1 MRAST
6 DGPAA
11 RTAADLDEM
20 DDKLRRLGLSVD
32 RPTTTPPSF
41 ALSAAH
47 GSADY
52 IHSIRAA
59 KAEKQQARL
68 DRLARLAAAAE
79 KQQSSNS
86 VAVVVAAAASS
97 RTGAVTDTS
106 RADHTAVGDKALLAS
121 DVADAALRASEKSK
135 SDLAQQLRAERML
148 KVASDHQQSL
158 AEEHDQLVSMLPLS
172 NTVSHSLTVTAP
184 EWRERKRRETAVWC
198 AGVAR
203 GLTELAMEVSDNRH
217 LPATGLGGR
226 PVYRLHQDL
235 SVTQWRQWLEKLVF
249 PASPSAAAAEI
260 KRRSDDGAA
269 GTDSEVVDSSAS
281 RSADAQQ
288 PLLQQMLD
296 ASLQLEAA
304 KCITS
309 ATEAAAQEAVRA
321 QAEAVTCVLAKLHAE
336 VARQRKAA
344 EEAVRLAADEANL
357 LAPHSIEGDVG
368 VAGTLHREELVPG
381 WAQRM
386 PPAACLVYGDD
397 LSGARL
403 LAETIELCVQRKSHQ
418 QQAPSSQSPHRR
430 LAASRQY
437 SLAAGEGAETSAVD
451 FSPTTLSSTAP
462 TSAAAP
468 VEDLFSHF
476 VVSEIGVE
484 SSDPSMAEGGVVAT
498 YITPRTLLG
507 NSVLGAGGGD
517 AKRSGS
523 AGRSQRTQQHSSGGG
538 GNPGGGGSAS
548 QGVATAAGPGT
559 SSSISSRFSQRVNA
573 VSAEGRRE
581 SEQLIEAVVREVVR
595 VHRHNLGVLAGDRMP
610 SWAPKPTAPAPAPAA
625 GSVATAE
632 EISQPSA
639 AALGSVPLRTLFLVS
654 FSDSA
659 SFVEVLARRLRQ
671 ATAAAETELMEM
683 EGRRRA
689 AEQQAAAAA
698 AAAESSKQRTS
709 PPVKGVK
716 GASPGPPRSKSNRL
730 AKTVAGV
737 EEQAVSALVE
747 ELQATMAMP
756 PLGVLATFLVY
767 DLPTRQ
773 RRLEAASFATDA
785 AAAQRASG
793 DDGEDDLSN
802 FSGAGGGALLRS
814 AGPEYTHP
822 VYNPSSEEIQSFG
835 PPSTAK
841 EFAPARLISARPG
854 SLSGGS
860 SSPSLL
866 FPPSPPGA
874 ASTVTTASTLCMQT
888 WSVERLRTELKQQ
901 HAQQQRQRKDWM
913 AAVVAHAHRESMETV
928 SGGLLNVG
936 ASFRHAV
943 KRRDKPTASGSAN
956 FASAS
961 PDLEREG
968 SIPRRASMSMISRA
982 VESSAVTAG
991 NLLEEKGLP
1000 RALFFVRVQ
1009 DVSDPTTPLASSVD
1023 PQLDSANLGT
1033 AIWRAAATSQFHATD
1048 LQHGWAEARART
1060 VNELTTQLRLL
1071 CRPAAGRVLTNE
1083 SLAPRQLAKPFRLAD
1098 YRLTEATCLRL
1109 KKTSKAFLGTLP
1121 AAPAPHSLEGS
1132 GASPGEAVAAAA
1144 RDALAA
1150 ETEVWATVLQHAEQ
1164 LYHLVA
1170 EEVFMD
1176 GVAQPECPVALPAA
1190 ATLSTTA
1197 RFTGIDQSYARAKE
1211 AIAACTAYAVAHLED
1226 CLALLLR
1233 FSVDV
1238 CLGQLAASVRLLFC
1252 SIARHHRA
1260 EMDVSFNAVASVL
1273 VNSSD
1278 KVDEEVLRVAPRLSA
1293 EAARALIESLR
1304 PVNPSEASAM
1314 LSAELAVVYWPQVTA
1329 VAAEVV
1335 VQFFKRCSLH
1345 NLAGDAFYST
1355 TNTPQPP
1362 QEAQVVA
1369 KESECARD
1377 SNAGAANDAAVPKL
1391 EAKILAEEHVPAAVQ
1406 LLLEQAIN
1414 APAPLARVALLL
1426 QESRRM
1432 VCAARDGAEAW
1443 VELLYREA
1451 LGMHATAP
1459 VSTVPSA
1466 RRPGSL
1472 DELADGP
1479 LAVLRIHTD
1488 EATNLRRPSPWRCG
1502 QLELLL
1508 SSVRPAKPNV
1518 MVPVEKFERGLLVHQ
1533 LQRLW
1538 RFLPDISAE
1547 LAAKAKYSMR
1557 NHEAKT
1563 PAPTT
1568 RLVRPATFSSA
1579 TARSPALPDPSLD
1592 AYLLTSCPCRPSA
1605 ELHFPFLTT
1614 ADVGRLSAAAA
1625 AEFTSTAA
1633 AAGKPLV
1640 MVDLELWLANLAL
1653 RRCCF
1658 CAKCDAPAPGAGG
1671 GKPELAAVQTS
1682 QCMRACAAIP
1692 SSGAVRHTIATLP
1705 ACVLAQ
1711 YAALCTT
1718 AMLPLPSLVTTPPPS
1733 LGEMPAEWML
1743 VQWWWRAWCGED
1755 AWSQSEDVQRCYA
1768 LWRIL
1773 LGHVPPSRPSSPNS
1787 AAPTL
1792 LTMAPLLSSLLR
1804 LLVGIGRHAGATEE
1818 RVRRAFH
1825 CLAALRRVPAGALD
1839 THTATAEEN
1848 ADVDA
1853 AMTIEDDMTL
1863 TVDECAALGR
1873 LLSPTALT
1881 VGSNAPVT
1889 TASATAAAAAVSVTS
1904 EREVRGHEFITD
1916 VQLLLQVEG
1925 TKGVTLPLLLSSRW
1939 ASLLMREHF

>member
-11 RTAADLDEM
+11 RTAADLDKM
-20 DDKLRRLGLSVD
+20 DDKLRRLGLDVD
-32 RPTTTPPSF
+32 RPTTTPPFF

-79 KQQSSNS
+79 KQQSSSS

-97 RTGAVTDTS
+97 RAGAVTDTS

-135 SDLAQQLRAERML
+135 SDLAQQLRTERML
-148 KVASDHQQSL
+148 KVAVVHQQSL
-158 AEEHDQLVSMLPLS
+158 TEERDQLVSMLPSS
-172 NTVSHSLTVTAP
+172 NTVPHSLKVTAP
-184 EWRERKRRETAVWC
+184 EWRERKRQEAVVWC
-198 AGVAR
+198 AAVAR
-203 GLTELAMEVSDNRH
+203 GLAELAMEVSDNRH
-217 LPATGLGGR
+217 LPATGLCGR

-235 SVTQWRQWLEKLVF
+235 PVTQWRQWLEKLVF
-249 PASPSAAAAEI
+249 PMSLSTAAAEI

-269 GTDSEVVDSSAS
+269 GTDSEVADSSVL

-288 PLLQQMLD
+288 SLLQQTLD

-309 ATEAAAQEAVRA
+309 ATEAEAQEAVRA

-344 EEAVRLAADEANL
+344 EETVRLAADEANL
-357 LAPHSIEGDVG
+357 PAPQAAEGDVG
-368 VAGTLHREELVPG
+368 VTGTLHREELVPG

-403 LAETIELCVQRKSHQ
+403 LAETIEVCVQRKSHQ
-418 QQAPSSQSPHRR
+418 QQPPSQSPHRR

-437 SLAAGEGAETSAVD
+437 SLGAGEGAETSAVD
-451 FSPTTLSSTAP
+451 FSSITLSSTAP

-468 VEDLFSHF
+468 VEELFSHF

-484 SSDPSMAEGGVVAT
+484 SIDPSLVEGGAVAT
-498 YITPRTLLG
+498 YVTPRTLLG
-507 NSVLGAGGGD
+507 NSALGASGGD

-523 AGRSQRTQQHSSGGG
+523 AGRSQRAQQHSSGGG
-538 GNPGGGGSAS
+538 GNPGGGGGAS
-548 QGVATAAGPGT
+548 QGVATTAGPGT
-559 SSSISSRFSQRVNA
+559 SSNTASRFSQRVNA
-573 VSAEGRRE
+573 VSAECRRE

-595 VHRHNLGVLAGDRMP
+595 VHRHNLGVLAGDRML
-610 SWAPKPTAPAPAPAA
+610 SWVPKPTAPALAPAA

-632 EISQPSA
+632 EISQPNA
-639 AALGSVPLRTLFLVS
+639 AALGSVPLRTLFLVG
-654 FSDSA
+654 FSDSS

-671 ATAAAETELMEM
+671 ATAAAEAELMEM

-689 AEQQAAAAA
+689 AEQQAAVAA

-709 PPVKGVK
+709 PPVKGAK

-737 EEQAVSALVE
+737 EEQAVSAMVE

-793 DDGEDDLSN
+793 DDCEDDLNN
-802 FSGAGGGALLRS
+802 FSGVGGGALLRA

-822 VYNPSSEEIQSFG
+822 VYNPSPEEIQSFG
-835 PPSTAK
+835 PPSAAK
-841 EFAPARLISARPG
+841 ELAPARLIGVHPG

-874 ASTVTTASTLCMQT
+874 ASTVTAASTLCVQT

-901 HAQQQRQRKDWM
+901 HAQQQRQRKEWM
-913 AAVVAHAHRESMETV
+913 AAVVAHAHREGVEAV
-928 SGGLLNVG
+928 SGGLLNAG
-936 ASFRHAV
+936 ASFRHTI
-943 KRRDKPTASGSAN
+943 KRREKSTASVSAN
-956 FASAS
+956 LASAS
-961 PDLEREG
+961 PDSERAG
-968 SIPRRASMSMISRA
+968 SIPRRASMSMVSRA
-982 VESSAVTAG
+982 VDSSTMTAG

-1009 DVSDPTTPLASSVD
+1009 DVSDPTTPLASSAD
-1023 PQLDSANLGT
+1023 PQLDPTNLGT
-1033 AIWRAAATSQFHATD
+1033 TIWRAAATSQFHAVD
-1048 LQHGWAEARART
+1048 LQHGCAEARART
-1060 VNELTTQLRLL
+1060 VNELTAQLRLL

-1083 SLAPRQLAKPFRLAD
+1083 SLAPRQLAEPFRLGD
-1098 YRLTEATCLRL
+1098 YRLTEATCVRL

-1121 AAPAPHSLEGS
+1121 VAPAPQSFERS
-1132 GASPGEAVAAAA
+1132 GTFPGKAVAAAA

-1150 ETEVWATVLQHAEQ
+1150 EVEVWATVLQHAEQ

-1176 GVAQPECPVALPAA
+1176 GVAQSECPVALPAA

-1197 RFTGIDQSYARAKE
+1197 WFTGIDQSYARAKE
-1211 AIAACTAYAVAHLED
+1211 AIAACTTYTVAHLED

-1238 CLGQLAASVRLLFC
+1238 CLGQLAASVRLLCC
-1252 SIARHHRA
+1252 SIARHHRV
-1260 EMDVSFNAVASVL
+1260 ETDVSFDAVASAL
-1273 VNSSD
+1273 GSGSD

-1293 EAARALIESLR
+1293 EAARALIDSLR
-1304 PVNPSEASAM
+1304 FVNASEASAM
-1314 LSAELAVVYWPQVTA
+1314 LSAELAVAYWPQVA
-1329 VAAEVV
+1329 AAAAEVA
-1335 VQFFKRCSLH
+1335 VQFFKRCSLQ
-1345 NLAGDAFYST
+1345 NLAGDAFSSAA
-1355 TNTPQPP
+1355 NTPQPP
-1362 QEAQVVA
+1362 QQTQVVA

-1377 SNAGAANDAAVPKL
+1377 SNAGAANDAVVPEL

-1414 APAPLARVALLL
+1414 APAPLARAALLL
-1426 QESRRM
+1426 QESQRM

-1443 VELLYREA
+1443 VELLYREV

-1459 VSTVPSA
+1459 ASTVPTA
-1466 RRPGSL
+1466 RRPCSL

-1479 LAVLRIHTD
+1479 LAVLRIYTD

-1508 SSVRPAKPNV
+1508 SSVRPAKPNA
-1518 MVPVEKFERGLLVHQ
+1518 MVPMEKFERGLLVHQ

-1547 LAAKAKYSMR
+1547 LAAKAKYSIR
-1557 NHEAKT
+1557 DHEAKT

-1568 RLVRPATFSSA
+1568 RPVRPATFSSA
-1579 TARSPALPDPSLD
+1579 TAGPLALPDPSLD

-1605 ELHFPFLTT
+1605 ALRFPFLTT
-1614 ADVGRLSAAAA
+1614 ADVERLSAAAA
-1625 AEFTSTAA
+1625 AGVTSTA

-1658 CAKCDAPAPGAGG
+1658 CATCDAPTAGAGG
-1671 GKPELAAVQTS
+1671 GEPELAVMQTS
-1682 QCMRACAAIP
+1682 QCMRACAAKP
-1692 SSGAVRHTIATLP
+1692 SSGAVRQTIATLP

-1711 YAALCTT
+1711 YATFCTT
-1718 AMLPLPSLVTTPPPS
+1718 AMPPLPSLVTTPPPS
-1733 LGEMPAEWML
+1733 PGEMPAEWML
-1743 VQWWWRAWCGED
+1743 VQWWWREWCGED

-1773 LGHVPPSRPSSPNS
+1773 LGHVPPSRPSSPNY

-1839 THTATAEEN
+1839 TRTAKAEEN
-1848 ADVDA
+1848 ADADA

-1881 VGSNAPVT
+1881 VGSNVPVT
-1889 TASATAAAAAVSVTS
+1889 TTPATAAEAAVPVTS
-1904 EREVRGHEFITD
+1904 ESEVRGHEFITD

-1939 ASLLMREHF
+1939 ASLMMREHF

>member
-11 RTAADLDEM
+11 RTVADLDKM
-20 DDKLRRLGLSVD
+20 DDKLRRLGLDVD
-32 RPTTTPPSF
+32 RPTTTITPPSF
-41 ALSAAH
+41 ALSSAH

-59 KAEKQQARL
+59 KAEKQQVRL
-68 DRLARLAAAAE
+68 DKLARLAVVAE
-79 KQQSSNS
+79 KQQSSSS
-86 VAVVVAAAASS
+86 VAVAAAAASS
-97 RTGAVTDTS
+97 KTGSVTDTS
-106 RADHTAVGDKALLAS
+106 RADHATVGDKALLAS

-135 SDLAQQLRAERML
+135 SDLAQQLRTERML
-148 KVASDHQQSL
+148 KVAADHQQSHT
-158 AEEHDQLVSMLPLS
+158 EEHDQLVSMPLS
-172 NTVSHSLTVTAP
+172 SNMVSHSLTVTAP
-184 EWRERKRRETAVWC
+184 EWRERRRQEAVVWC

-203 GLTELAMEVSDNRH
+203 GLAELAIEVSDSRH

-249 PASPSAAAAEI
+249 PTSLSAAAAEI
-260 KRRSDDGAA
+260 KPRSDDGAA
-269 GTDSEVVDSSAS
+269 GIDSEVADSSVS

-288 PLLQQMLD
+288 TLD

-309 ATEAAAQEAVRA
+309 VTEAEAQEAVRA

-336 VARQRKAA
+336 VACQRKAA

-357 LAPHSIEGDVG
+357 PAPQAAEGDAG
-368 VAGTLHREELVPG
+368 VAGTLRREELLPG
-381 WAQRM
+381 WTQRM

-403 LAETIELCVQRKSHQ
+403 LTETIEMCAQRKSHQ
-418 QQAPSSQSPHRR
+418 HQPSSSQSPHRR

-437 SLAAGEGAETSAVD
+437 SLGTGEGPEPSAAD
-451 FSPTTLSSTAP
+451 SSPT
-462 TSAAAP
+462 AP
-468 VEDLFSHF
+468 VEDFFSHF

-484 SSDPSMAEGGVVAT
+484 CSDPALAEGGAVAT
-498 YITPRTLLG
+498 YVTPRTLLG
-507 NSVLGAGGGD
+507 SGALGAGGGD

-523 AGRSQRTQQHSSGGG
+523 AGRLQRAQQHSSGGG
-538 GNPGGGGSAS
+538 GNPGGGGGAS
-548 QGVATAAGPGT
+548 QGVATTVVTG
-559 SSSISSRFSQRVNA
+559 SSSSSSVSRFSQRVNA
-573 VSAEGRRE
+573 LSAEGRRE

-625 GSVATAE
+625 GLVATAE
-632 EISQPSA
+632 EIGQSKA
-639 AALGSVPLRTLFLVS
+639 AALGSVPLRTLFLVG

-659 SFVEVLARRLRQ
+659 SFVGVLARRLRQ
-671 ATAAAETELMEM
+671 ATAVAETELMEM
-683 EGRRRA
+683 EGRRCA
-689 AEQQAAAAA
+689 AEQQAAVAA
-698 AAAESSKQRTS
+698 AAAESCKQRTS
-709 PPVKGVK
+709 PPVKGAK

-730 AKTVAGV
+730 AKAVAGV
-737 EEQAVSALVE
+737 EEQAVSAMVE
-747 ELQATMAMP
+747 ELQATIAMP

-785 AAAQRASG
+785 AVVQRASG
-793 DDGEDDLSN
+793 DDCEDDLNN
-802 FSGAGGGALLRS
+802 FSGVGGGALLRS

-822 VYNPSSEEIQSFG
+822 VYNPSPEDIQSFG

-841 EFAPARLISARPG
+841 EFSPARPISVRPG
-854 SLSGGS
+854 SLSAGS
-860 SSPSLL
+860 PSPSLPS
-866 FPPSPPGA
+866 PPSPAGA
-874 ASTVTTASTLCMQT
+874 ASTVTTASTLCVQT
-888 WSVERLRTELKQQ
+888 WNVERLRTELKQQ

-913 AAVVAHAHRESMETV
+913 AAVEAHAHRESVESV
-928 SGGLLNVG
+928 SGGLLNAG
-936 ASFRHAV
+936 ASFRPAV
-943 KRRDKPTASGSAN
+943 KRRDKPTASMSSN

-961 PDLEREG
+961 LDLERAN
-968 SIPRRASMSMISRA
+968 SIPRRASMSTMSRA
-982 VESSAVTAG
+982 AESSAMTAG

-1000 RALFFVRVQ
+1000 RALFFVCVQ

-1023 PQLDSANLGT
+1023 SLLDPTNLGT
-1033 AIWRAAATSQFHATD
+1033 AIWRAAATSQFHAVD
-1048 LQHGWAEARART
+1048 LQHGCAEARVRT
-1060 VNELTTQLRLL
+1060 VNELTAQLRLL
-1071 CRPAAGRVLTNE
+1071 HRPAAGRVLTNE
-1083 SLAPRQLAKPFRLAD
+1083 SLAPRQLAEPFRLGD
-1098 YRLTEATCLRL
+1098 YRLTEATRVRL

-1121 AAPAPHSLEGS
+1121 AAPALHSFEKS
-1132 GASPGEAVAAAA
+1132 DAFPGEAVAAAA

-1150 ETEVWATVLQHAEQ
+1150 EAEVWATVLQHAEQ
-1164 LYHLVA
+1164 LHHLVA
-1170 EEVFMD
+1170 EVFMD
-1176 GVAQPECPVALPAA
+1176 RVAQPECPVALPAA

-1197 RFTGIDQSYARAKE
+1197 RFTSIDQSYAREKE
-1211 AIAACTAYAVAHLED
+1211 AIAVCTAYAIAHLED

-1238 CLGQLAASVRLLFC
+1238 CLGQLAASVRLLCC
-1252 SIARHHRA
+1252 SIARHHRV
-1260 EMDVSFNAVASVL
+1260 ETDVLFDVASSVL
-1273 VNSSD
+1273 VSSGT

-1293 EAARALIESLR
+1293 EAARALINSLR
-1304 PVNPSEASAM
+1304 SVNASEASAT
-1314 LSAELAVVYWPQVTA
+1314 LSAELAAVYWPQVTA
-1329 VAAEVV
+1329 VAAEVA
-1335 VQFFKRCSLH
+1335 VQYFKGYSLH
-1345 NLAGDAFYST
+1345 NLAGDAFSV

-1362 QEAQVVA
+1362 QQTQVVE
-1369 KESECARD
+1369 KDMECARN
-1377 SNAGAANDAAVPKL
+1377 SNAGAANDAAVSTL
-1391 EAKILAEEHVPAAVQ
+1391 EANISVAEHVPAAVQ

-1426 QESRRM
+1426 QESQRM

-1443 VELLYREA
+1443 VELLYREV

-1459 VSTVPSA
+1459 VSTVSRA
-1466 RRPGSL
+1466 RRPRSL

-1479 LAVLRIHTD
+1479 LAVLHIGDD
-1488 EATNLRRPSPWRCG
+1488 EETNLRQPSPWRCG

-1508 SSVRPAKPNV
+1508 SSVRPAKPNA
-1518 MVPVEKFERGLLVHQ
+1518 MVSMEKFERGLLVHQ

-1538 RFLPDISAE
+1538 RFLPDISVE

-1557 NHEAKT
+1557 DHEAKT

-1579 TARSPALPDPSLD
+1579 TSGPLALPDPSLD

-1605 ELHFPFLTT
+1605 ESHFPFLTT
-1614 ADVGRLSAAAA
+1614 ADVERLSAAAA
-1625 AEFTSTAA
+1625 AAEVTSTAA
-1633 AAGKPLV
+1633 AGKALV
-1640 MVDLELWLANLAL
+1640 VVDLELWLANLAL

-1658 CAKCDAPAPGAGG
+1658 CAKCDAPTAGADGG
-1671 GKPELAAVQTS
+1671 EPELAAVQTS

-1711 YAALCTT
+1711 YATFCTT
-1718 AMLPLPSLVTTPPPS
+1718 AMPSLPSLVTTPPPS
-1733 LGEMPAEWML
+1733 LCEMPVEWML
-1743 VQWWWRAWCGED
+1743 VQWWWRAWCSED

-1773 LGHVPPSRPSSPNS
+1773 LGHAPPSPPSSPNS
-1787 AAPTL
+1787 AASTPS
-1792 LTMAPLLSSLLR
+1792 TMAPLLSSLLR

-1825 CLAALRRVPAGALD
+1825 CLAALRRVATGALD
-1839 THTATAEEN
+1839 TRTATTEEN

-1853 AMTIEDDMTL
+1853 AMTIEDSMIL
-1863 TVDECAALGR
+1863 TVAECAALGR
-1873 LLSPTALT
+1873 LLSPAALT
-1881 VGSNAPVT
+1881 VGSNAPVAT
-1889 TASATAAAAAVSVTS
+1889 TSATEAAAAVSVTS
-1904 EREVRGHEFITD
+1904 EREVRGHQFITD

-1939 ASLLMREHF
+1939 ASLLMTEHF

>member
-11 RTAADLDEM
+11 RTAADLDKM
-20 DDKLRRLGLSVD
+20 DDKLRRLGLDVD
-32 RPTTTPPSF
+32 RPTTTPPFF

-79 KQQSSNS
+79 KQQSSSS

-97 RTGAVTDTS
+97 RAGAVTDTS

-135 SDLAQQLRAERML
+135 SDLAQQLRTERML
-148 KVASDHQQSL
+148 KVAVVHQQSL
-158 AEEHDQLVSMLPLS
+158 TEERDQLVSMLPSS
-172 NTVSHSLTVTAP
+172 NTVPHSLKVTAP
-184 EWRERKRRETAVWC
+184 EWRERKRQEAVVWC
-198 AGVAR
+198 AAVAR
-203 GLTELAMEVSDNRH
+203 GLAELAMEVSDNRH
-217 LPATGLGGR
+217 LPATGLCGR

-235 SVTQWRQWLEKLVF
+235 PVTQWRQWLEKLVF
-249 PASPSAAAAEI
+249 PMSLSTAAAEI

-269 GTDSEVVDSSAS
+269 GTDSEVADSSVL

-288 PLLQQMLD
+288 SLLQQTLD

-309 ATEAAAQEAVRA
+309 ATEAEAQEAVRA

-344 EEAVRLAADEANL
+344 EETVRLAADEANL
-357 LAPHSIEGDVG
+357 PAPQAAEGDVG
-368 VAGTLHREELVPG
+368 VTGTLHREELVPG

-403 LAETIELCVQRKSHQ
+403 LAETIEVCVQRKSHQ
-418 QQAPSSQSPHRR
+418 QQPPSQSPHRR

-437 SLAAGEGAETSAVD
+437 SLGAGEGAETSAVD
-451 FSPTTLSSTAP
+451 FSSITLSSTAP

-468 VEDLFSHF
+468 VEELFSHF

-484 SSDPSMAEGGVVAT
+484 SIDPSLVEGGAVAT
-498 YITPRTLLG
+498 YVTPRTLLG
-507 NSVLGAGGGD
+507 NSALGASGGD

-523 AGRSQRTQQHSSGGG
+523 AGRSQRAQQHSSGGG
-538 GNPGGGGSAS
+538 GNPGGGGGAS
-548 QGVATAAGPGT
+548 QG
-559 SSSISSRFSQRVNA
+559 
-573 VSAEGRRE
+573 

-595 VHRHNLGVLAGDRMP
+595 VHRHNLGVLAGDRML
-610 SWAPKPTAPAPAPAA
+610 SWVPKPTAPALAPAA

-632 EISQPSA
+632 EISQPNA
-639 AALGSVPLRTLFLVS
+639 AALGSVPLRTLFLVG
-654 FSDSA
+654 FSDSS
-659 SFVEVLARRLRQ
+659 SFV
-671 ATAAAETELMEM
+671 
-683 EGRRRA
+683 
-689 AEQQAAAAA
+689 EQQAAVAA

-709 PPVKGVK
+709 PPVKGAK

-737 EEQAVSALVE
+737 EEQAVSAMVE

-793 DDGEDDLSN
+793 DDCEDDLNN
-802 FSGAGGGALLRS
+802 FSGVGGGALLRA

-822 VYNPSSEEIQSFG
+822 VYNPSPEEIQSFG
-835 PPSTAK
+835 PPSAAK
-841 EFAPARLISARPG
+841 ELAPARLIGVHPG

-874 ASTVTTASTLCMQT
+874 ASTVTAASTLCVQT
-888 WSVERLRTELKQQ
+888 WS
-901 HAQQQRQRKDWM
+901 A
-913 AAVVAHAHRESMETV
+913 V
-928 SGGLLNVG
+928 SGGLLNAG
-936 ASFRHAV
+936 ASFRHTI
-943 KRRDKPTASGSAN
+943 KRREKSTASVSAN
-956 FASAS
+956 LASAS
-961 PDLEREG
+961 PDSERAG
-968 SIPRRASMSMISRA
+968 SIPRRASMSMVSRA
-982 VESSAVTAG
+982 VDSSTMTAG

-1009 DVSDPTTPLASSVD
+1009 DVSDPTTPLASSAD
-1023 PQLDSANLGT
+1023 PQLDPTNLGT
-1033 AIWRAAATSQFHATD
+1033 TIWRAAATSQFHAVD
-1048 LQHGWAEARART
+1048 LQHGCAEARART
-1060 VNELTTQLRLL
+1060 VNELTAQLRLL

-1083 SLAPRQLAKPFRLAD
+1083 SLAPRQLAEPFRLGD
-1098 YRLTEATCLRL
+1098 YRLTEATCVRL

-1121 AAPAPHSLEGS
+1121 VAPAPQSFERS
-1132 GASPGEAVAAAA
+1132 GTFPGKAVAAAA

-1150 ETEVWATVLQHAEQ
+1150 EVEVWATVLQHAEQ

-1176 GVAQPECPVALPAA
+1176 GVAQSECPVALPAA

-1197 RFTGIDQSYARAKE
+1197 WFTGIDQSYARAKE
-1211 AIAACTAYAVAHLED
+1211 AIAACTTYTVAHLED

-1238 CLGQLAASVRLLFC
+1238 CLGQLAASVRLLCC
-1252 SIARHHRA
+1252 SIARHHRV
-1260 EMDVSFNAVASVL
+1260 ETDVSFDAVASAL
-1273 VNSSD
+1273 GSGSD

-1293 EAARALIESLR
+1293 EAARALIDSLR
-1304 PVNPSEASAM
+1304 FVNASEASAM
-1314 LSAELAVVYWPQVTA
+1314 LSAELAVAYWPQVA
-1329 VAAEVV
+1329 AAAAEVA
-1335 VQFFKRCSLH
+1335 VQFFKRCSLQ
-1345 NLAGDAFYST
+1345 NLAGDAFSSAA
-1355 TNTPQPP
+1355 NTPQPP
-1362 QEAQVVA
+1362 QQTQVVA

-1377 SNAGAANDAAVPKL
+1377 SNAGAANDAVVPEL

-1414 APAPLARVALLL
+1414 APAPLARAALLL
-1426 QESRRM
+1426 QESQRM

-1443 VELLYREA
+1443 VELLYREV

-1459 VSTVPSA
+1459 ASTVPTA
-1466 RRPGSL
+1466 RRPCSL

-1479 LAVLRIHTD
+1479 LAVLRIYTD

-1508 SSVRPAKPNV
+1508 SSVRPAKPNA
-1518 MVPVEKFERGLLVHQ
+1518 MVPMEKFERGLLVHQ

-1547 LAAKAKYSMR
+1547 LAAKAKYSIR
-1557 NHEAKT
+1557 DHEAKT

-1568 RLVRPATFSSA
+1568 RPVRPATFSSA
-1579 TARSPALPDPSLD
+1579 TAGPLALPDPSLD

-1605 ELHFPFLTT
+1605 ALRFPFLTT
-1614 ADVGRLSAAAA
+1614 ADVERLSAAAA
-1625 AEFTSTAA
+1625 AGVTSTA

-1658 CAKCDAPAPGAGG
+1658 CATCDAPTAGAGG
-1671 GKPELAAVQTS
+1671 GEPELAVMQTS
-1682 QCMRACAAIP
+1682 QCMRACAAKP
-1692 SSGAVRHTIATLP
+1692 SSGAVRQTIATLP

-1711 YAALCTT
+1711 YATFCTT
-1718 AMLPLPSLVTTPPPS
+1718 AMPPLPSLVTTPPPS
-1733 LGEMPAEWML
+1733 PGEMPAEWML
-1743 VQWWWRAWCGED
+1743 VQWWWREWCGED

-1773 LGHVPPSRPSSPNS
+1773 LGHVPPSRPSSPNY

-1839 THTATAEEN
+1839 TRTAKAEEN
-1848 ADVDA
+1848 ADADA

-1881 VGSNAPVT
+1881 VGSNVPVT
-1889 TASATAAAAAVSVTS
+1889 TTPATAAEAAVPVTS
-1904 EREVRGHEFITD
+1904 ESEVRGHEFITD

-1939 ASLLMREHF
+1939 ASLMMREHF